1 MPPIKVFNTSGF
13 HGVQLNMKQEVTV
26 DFIGQDFVYSIGF
39 LVLGIFFHAY
49 MTKTNAVAAS
59 KQAKNILGEA
69 NKEADVIRRE
79 AKVQSKDAV
88 IRARENADKEF
99 VHQRREIL
107 DLERRVVEREKNLM
121 RKLDMLNTKELE
133 LSGRMAEIDEE
144 KAAWHDKQ
152 RALEKLII
160 EETRQVEDAANFSQK
175 EARETIMK
183 RMEEE
188 LQNEAN
194 ALVRHTQKATK
205 EDSRKQAREIV
216 ATAIQRYAA
225 DTVSELTTS
234 TVSLKSD
241 DIKGRIIGREGR
253 NIKSFEAETGV
264 NVLIDETPEMVVLS
278 SYDPIR
284 REVARVAMKRLIDD
298 GRIHPA
304 RIEETVASV
313 RTELDETI
321 RQAGEDALFALRIT
335 GVAPELVHTLGKL
348 KFRTSYKQNVLDHS
362 IETAHIMALMAGELA
377 LDPKTAKRIG
387 LFHDIGKAIDH
398 EAEGGH
404 AVIGANLLRKYG
416 EERIIWNAVG
426 AHHEDMEGESVYA
439 VLCNAADAITAARP
453 GARSE
458 ATDLYLQR
466 LEQIEKIANLHAGV
480 KSCYA
485 VQAGREIRIMVEP
498 SKFNDQGAS
507 LLAKNIAKEIG
518 RNVKIPGT
526 VRVTVIRETRC
537 VEYAK

>member
-1 MPPIKVFNTSGF
+1 MHRVFC
-13 HGVQLNMKQEVTV
+13 GVQLNMKQEVTV
-26 DFIGQDFVYSIGF
+26 DGFAGQEFFIGLGF
-39 LVLGIFFHAY
+39 LTLGFFFHAY
-49 MTKTNAVAAS
+49 ITKTNAVAAS
-59 KQAKNILGEA
+59 KQAKNILNEA

-88 IRARENADKEF
+88 MRARENADKEF
-99 VHQRREIL
+99 VQQRREIL
-107 DLERRVVEREKNLM
+107 DLERRVVEREKNLV

-133 LSGRMAEIDEE
+133 LSGRMAEIDEQ
-144 KAAWHDKQ
+144 KTAWHDKN
-152 RALEKLII
+152 RELEQLIEAEIRRI
-160 EETRQVEDAANFSQK
+160 EEVAQFSQK

-194 ALVRHTQKATK
+194 ALIRHAQKTTK
-205 EDSRKQAREIV
+205 EDARKQAREIV

-234 TVSLKSD
+234 TVPLKSD

-264 NVLIDETPEMVVLS
+264 NVLIDETPEMVILS

-284 REVARVAMKRLIDD
+284 REVARVALERLIED

-313 RTELDETI
+313 RNELDETI
-321 RQAGEDALFALRIT
+321 RHAGEDALFKLGIT
-335 GVAPELVHTLGKL
+335 GVAPELVHILGKL

-362 IETAHIMALMAGELA
+362 VETAHIMALMAGELN

-416 EERIIWNAVG
+416 EERIVWNAVG
-426 AHHEDMEGESVYA
+426 AHHEEMEGESVYA

-480 KSCYA
+480 KSSYA
-485 VQAGREIRIMVEP
+485 VQAGREVRIMVEP

-507 LLAKNIAKEIG
+507 LLAKNIAKEIE